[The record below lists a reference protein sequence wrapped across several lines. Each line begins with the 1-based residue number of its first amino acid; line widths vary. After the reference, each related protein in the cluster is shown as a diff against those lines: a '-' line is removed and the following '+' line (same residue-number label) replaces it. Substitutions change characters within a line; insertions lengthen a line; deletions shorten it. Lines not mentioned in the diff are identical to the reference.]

1 MLAMMFMNNN
11 VTWSSNT
18 PYGGM
23 VQDGMFYNLDM
34 ANYVSGNTWPDASG
48 YGRNFT
54 FYTGSGTG
62 TPWTTT
68 ANVVN
73 IGTSTAYF
81 HSSNQNWA
89 KAPSAFMNASVS
101 YTKGA
106 VIRGTSGNSGAPFGA
121 GYLQCSAEAR
131 DTTWFNNGAAIFCAG
146 NHTTSSYT
154 DVSQST
160 GTESLNTWYYV
171 SVTFNPSTGWA
182 LYVNGSLV
190 GTSATTAIG
199 PTATTPV
206 IGATQ
211 TIPGFNGDIAA
222 AHAYN
227 RALSASEHLQNANYW
242 LSRYNG
248 STPT

>member
-73 IGTSTAYF
+73 IGTSTCLLYT
-81 HSSNQNWA
+81 S
-89 KAPSAFMNASVS
+89 PS
-101 YTKGA
+101 
-106 VIRGTSGNSGAPFGA
+106 P
-121 GYLQCSAEAR
+121 R
-131 DTTWFNNGAAIFCAG
+131 DG
-146 NHTTSSYT
+146 
-154 DVSQST
+154 
-160 GTESLNTWYYV
+160 L
-171 SVTFNPSTGWA
+171 
-182 LYVNGSLV
+182 
-190 GTSATTAIG
+190 
-199 PTATTPV
+199 
-206 IGATQ
+206 
-211 TIPGFNGDIAA
+211 
-222 AHAYN
+222 
-227 RALSASEHLQNANYW
+227 
-242 LSRYNG
+242 LSRMP
-248 STPT
+248 SSA